1 VAKSQSKLIPYCAL
15 TTRMILKSY
24 DYQKKNHTNNHSQR
38 EQLSLKHAVTTIFQE
53 RILNSSVK
61 TQFHK

>member
-1 VAKSQSKLIPYCAL
+1 
-15 TTRMILKSY
+15 MILKSY